1 MIRRTRGQ
9 RTDVTT
15 LSPHL
20 LPDSVIVAPMAGV
33 TDQPFRNVCRAW
45 GAKLVVSEM
54 IHADVSL
61 WHRTKSRNRLR
72 FDDEA
77 GLRWIQIAGAEPAM
91 LAEAAR
97 LAEDAGADV
106 IDINMGCPAKKVC
119 NRAAGS
125 ALMRDE
131 GLIAKILAAVVAAV
145 DVPVTLKTRLGWSR
159 AQMNGARVA
168 RIAEGEGVSLLT
180 IHGRTR
186 ACRFKGEADYHGIAE
201 INDAVDIPVVAN
213 GDITSVSRAL
223 EVRRVTGCSRIMV
236 GRGAL
241 GRPWFAHQIEAAI
254 RGERFELPGP
264 EAVRDIVLG
273 HLDALHAFYGERL
286 GVRIA
291 RKHVGWFLDW
301 LPGTKPVRA
310 TFNKLETAAEQIAL
324 MAAARL
330 VDEAA

>member
-1 MIRRTRGQ
+1 
-9 RTDVTT
+9 
-15 LSPHL
+15 
-20 LPDSVIVAPMAGV
+20 MAGV

-45 GAKLVVSEM
+45 GARLVVSEM
-54 IHADVSL
+54 IHADVRL

-72 FDDEA
+72 FGDEV

-106 IDINMGCPAKKVC
+106 IDINMGCPVKKVC

-131 GLIAKILAAVVAAV
+131 PLIGRILGAVAGAV

-159 AQMNGARVA
+159 EEMNGARVA
-168 RIAEGEGVSLLT
+168 QIAEGQGISLVT

-186 ACRFKGEADYHGIAE
+186 ACRFKGDADYQGIAE
-201 INDAVDIPVVAN
+201 INDAVGIPVVAN
-213 GDITSVSRAL
+213 GDITSVERAL
-223 EVRRVTGCSRIMV
+223 EVRKITGCSRVMV
-236 GRGAL
+236 GRGTL
-241 GRPWFAHQIEAAI
+241 GRPWFAREIEAAI
-254 RGERFELPGP
+254 SGEAFDAPGP
-264 EAVRDIVLG
+264 EAVRGIMLG
-273 HLDALHAFYGERL
+273 HLDALHCFYGERL
-286 GVRIA
+286 GVPIA

-310 TFNKLETAAEQIAL
+310 AFNRLETAAEQLELIESAKL
-324 MAAARL
+324 A
-330 VDEAA
+330 VEVEEAA